1 MEPNEVVVSDVHVNN
16 TYDGDDDDDGECT
29 LKKTR
34 FRFKFDFEGEPDS
47 DVLVIHHALQTSLN
61 EVGLQV
67 WTGCLLLAEFFL
79 SSPKLTRQKDE
90 VWLELGAGTGLCTI
104 IAGLSQL
111 PPPKAVICTDT
122 GSKVLDLCRKNL
134 RDNISILRDR
144 GVKTE
149 VLVTDLDFC
158 DYDLDSEVTL
168 MNAETCPT
176 TQRELGS
183 MLAQVSVIFAA
194 DVIFDVDVTEGLFQ
208 LLIDAMTLGDKTLYL
223 SLEKRVL
230 FSIFDT
236 SEPSSPIYD
245 HFAGCLDGLLQ
256 MKFDNGEFRAE
267 KMPVEFPHLFSS
279 NYERNEYLELWRIQF
294 CQIN

>member
-1 MEPNEVVVSDVHVNN
+1 
-16 TYDGDDDDDGECT
+16 
-29 LKKTR
+29 
-34 FRFKFDFEGEPDS
+34 
-47 DVLVIHHALQTSLN
+47 
-61 EVGLQV
+61 
-67 WTGCLLLAEFFL
+67 
-79 SSPKLTRQKDE
+79 
-90 VWLELGAGTGLCTI
+90 
-104 IAGLSQL
+104 
-111 PPPKAVICTDT
+111 
-122 GSKVLDLCRKNL
+122 
-134 RDNISILRDR
+134 
-144 GVKTE
+144 
-149 VLVTDLDFC
+149 
-158 DYDLDSEVTL
+158 
-168 MNAETCPT
+168 MNAETCQT

-183 MLAQVSVIFAA
+183 MFAQVSVIFAA